1 MAVLVE
7 DVTVWGV
14 AGIVYVPETPKPVPR
29 DGEQFTL
36 VGYGDA
42 RIPWTLACREVVAL
56 HGCTIL
62 GLEDLVEQT
71 AA

>member
-14 AGIVYVPETPKPVPR
+14 AGIVYAPETVKPVPS

-36 VGYGDA
+36 VAYDDP
-42 RIPWTLACREVVAL
+42 RLPWTLACREVVAL
-56 HGCTIL
+56 HGCTAVDL
-62 GLEDLVEQT
+62 RGLTEQT